1 MCVHVHLSFVW
12 SLSWALR
19 KWLNWLKCRLGDD
32 SGRSEEPCVTWGLDS
47 ARERDNFGTSS
58 HLKSIGSL
66 SVMYAKMTEPSEMPF
81 GWLTSVSP
89 RNRVLDGVEIPAG
102 RGNFWGL
109 SSPFK
114 GIGCLCCDVCNK
126 RDYSVLNS
134 VDSKIFDGNYRLWK
148 MV

>member
-1 MCVHVHLSFVW
+1 MCHMGSRF
-12 SLSWALR
+12 R
-19 KWLNWLKCRLGDD
+19 KGKGQFWDILTFEN
-32 SGRSEEPCVTWGLDS
+32 
-47 ARERDNFGTSS
+47 
-58 HLKSIGSL
+58 KSIGSL

-134 VDSKIFDGNYRLWK
+134 VDSKIFDGNYRL
-148 MV
+148 